1 MVAVA
6 LLPPAAVFGLMLGDE
21 RFDLALNAGILPT
34 INIVSINLSSKII
47 FLFKGITPRIWFEK
61 EKAKHAM

>member
-21 RFDLALNAGILPT
+21 RFDLALNAGILLA

-47 FLFKGITPRIWFEK
+47 FLFKGITPRTWFEK